1 MGQDGSRKKISSRF
15 VYNFLKRA
23 LNKNV
28 LKQHLQ
34 KNVFSVQG
42 TCFIFSKGE
51 FSTAKISGESFASML
66 DGQSKNSKISKIMGN
81 HPLLFHEESW
91 VQIGLIGTFQNL

>member
-1 MGQDGSRKKISSRF
+1 MCSVSRELVLYFQKG
-15 VYNFLKRA
+15 NFQQLKFQ
-23 LNKNV
+23 V
-28 LKQHLQ
+28 LA
-34 KNVFSVQG
+34 SM
-42 TCFIFSKGE
+42 
-51 FSTAKISGESFASML
+51 SFASML